1 MFLADAPSV
10 GSIGASFGCLTGSA
24 ETLFVE
30 SSVLKHLQADR
41 ELLVVHCRESDGDS
55 LCASFRSLLIGKVGA
70 ILLH

>member
-41 ELLVVHCRESDGDS
+41 ELLPETIKIFGEANP
-55 LCASFRSLLIGKVGA
+55 L
-70 ILLH
+70 